1 MEYTKNG
8 KDVVMTEKED
18 KKLNDCYQELFRKV
32 IELQAKYPN
41 QMIAGN
47 MMAQALR
54 IYKSSL
60 TDEGFNSMVDT
71 ISDTRDRIE
80 PFDTPT
86 LN

>member
-1 MEYTKNG
+1 
-8 KDVVMTEKED
+8 MTDNED

>member
-18 KKLNDCYQELFRKV
+18 KKLNDCYQELFTKV

-54 IYKSSL
+54 LYKSTL
-60 TDEGFNSMVDT
+60 DDKGFEMMVDT
-71 ISDTRDRIE
+71 ISESRNKIE
-80 PFDTPT
+80 PFDNPT

>member
-1 MEYTKNG
+1 
-8 KDVVMTEKED
+8 MTDNED

-32 IELQAKYPN
+32 VELQAKYSN

-54 IYKSSL
+54 IYKSTL
-60 TDEGFNSMVDT
+60 DDKGFEAMVDT
-71 ISDTRDRIE
+71 ISESRDRIE
-80 PFDTPT
+80 PFDKPT

>member
-18 KKLNDCYQELFRKV
+18 KKLNDCYQEIFIKV
-32 IELQAKYPN
+32 AELQAKYPN

>member
-8 KDVVMTEKED
+8 KDVVMTDNED

-32 IELQAKYPN
+32 VELQAKYSN

-54 IYKSSL
+54 IYKSTL
-60 TDEGFNSMVDT
+60 DDKGFEAMVDT
-71 ISDTRDRIE
+71 ISESKDRIE
-80 PFDTPT
+80 PFDKPT